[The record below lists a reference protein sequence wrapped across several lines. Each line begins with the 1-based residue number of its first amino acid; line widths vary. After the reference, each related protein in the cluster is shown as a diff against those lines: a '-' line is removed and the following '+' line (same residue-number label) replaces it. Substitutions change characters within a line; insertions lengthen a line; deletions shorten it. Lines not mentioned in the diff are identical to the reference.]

1 MNKIISLISL
11 VLMIG
16 IFFITI
22 ESLPI
27 VGDPHSPASTHVS
40 PHYIEKSA
48 EETGAPN
55 FVAAILADYRG
66 YDTLGENIVIFTAGV
81 STVLILKTSGNLLKH
96 KGGKDNEK

>member
-27 VGDPHSPASTHVS
+27 VGDPHSQLPPMF

-81 STVLILKTSGNLLKH
+81 STVLILKPVVIYLNIR
-96 KGGKDNEK
+96 GKDNEK